1 MGRVGSSFAA
11 AAMPPP
17 QVPRAISVAALP
29 TGAGAAQLSSVAL
42 PLSLKRALAR
52 ARKDKKSDFYLR
64 MAPST
69 AAADAHRPAVG
80 VPVRE
85 MLVQAF
91 NFRRDRMA
99 WEFSLHT
106 LFTAIF
112 FAIIY
117 TLDDGGTAANT
128 NQNIYSAFMGQQI
141 TATAAGAWQR
151 QRGAAAARRAAAGR
165 CRCCCSAGAA
175 AAAAR
180 RAHPSPPPHSPHP
193 ASRAQTAPSRR

>member
-1 MGRVGSSFAA
+1 
-11 AAMPPP
+11 
-17 QVPRAISVAALP
+17 
-29 TGAGAAQLSSVAL
+29 
-42 PLSLKRALAR
+42 
-52 ARKDKKSDFYLR
+52 

-165 CRCCCSAGAA
+165 CTLLLQRWRRRCRGAS
-175 AAAAR
+175 
-180 RAHPSPPPHSPHP
+180 RAPLSPPIHLTP